1 MLVADIS
8 DQLGNQ
14 MFAYAAVKTIAQK
27 NGYDFR
33 FVRAHNTRINNSDPK
48 YGSELHTIF
57 PQTAPELLGE
67 LPPLPN
73 TWSESITA
81 SSSQIYTEEATRV
94 SDNTYMKGHFISCL
108 YFMDNLK
115 QVRKW
120 FTFSPDILESCR
132 NRLEHVQK
140 MYPGRQLV
148 AVHFRVGDDYLK
160 QGFLLHDSYWFHAA
174 EYMIHKYGKE
184 NVLFLPFYDHRPSSG
199 GLVNRFVQ
207 RYSCE
212 DIRGT
217 LVEDMCTLT
226 LVRNLIVCN
235 SSFSAMAGILNH
247 IPDKQVLRPSVY
259 PSGTQYQPA
268 DCFPDAWTV
277 IPARRNRF
285 SFLYCRFMK
294 TKGKLLKVLRSSFPG
309 KRF

>member
-27 NGYDFR
+27 KGYEFR
-33 FVRAHNTRINNSDPK
+33 FIRAHNTRINSSDPK

-57 PQTAPELLGE
+57 PQTSSELLDE

-73 TWSESITA
+73 TWNESITP
-81 SSSQIYTEEATRV
+81 SSSQIYTEEATEV
-94 SDNTYMKGHFISCL
+94 PDNTYMKGHFISCL
-108 YFMDNLK
+108 YFMDNLD

-120 FTFSPDILESCR
+120 FAFSPDILEACQS
-132 NRLEHVQK
+132 RLKRVQEA
-140 MYPGRQLV
+140 YPGRQPV

-160 QGFLLHDSYWFHAA
+160 QGFLLHESYWFHAA
-174 EYMIHKYGKE
+174 EYMIQKYGKE
-184 NVLFLPFYDHRPSSG
+184 HLLFLPFYDHRPSSG
-199 GLVNRFVQ
+199 GLVNRFMQ
-207 RYSCE
+207 RYPCE
-212 DIRGT
+212 NIRGT

-247 IPDKQVLRPSVY
+247 MPGKQVLRPSVY

-268 DCFPDAWTV
+268 DCFPGTWTV
-277 IPARRNRF
+277 IPARQNRF
-285 SFLYCRFMK
+285 SFLYCGFMK
-294 TKGKLLKVLRSSFPG
+294 TKGRLLKVLRSAFPC
-309 KRF
+309 KRS

>member
-14 MFAYAAVKTIAQK
+14 MFAYASVKTIAQK
-27 NGYDFR
+27 KGYDFR
-33 FVRAHNTRINNSDPK
+33 FVRAHNTRVNSSDPK

-57 PQTAPELLGE
+57 PQTSSELLDE

-81 SSSQIYTEEATRV
+81 SSSQIYTEEATEV

-108 YFMDNLK
+108 YFMDNLRE
-115 QVRKW
+115 VRKW
-120 FTFSPDILESCR
+120 FAFSPDILDACQS
-132 NRLEHVQK
+132 RLERVQEA
-140 MYPGRQLV
+140 YPGRRLV

-160 QGFLLHDSYWFHAA
+160 QGFLLHESYWFRAA
-174 EYMIHKYGKE
+174 EYMIQQYGRE
-184 NVLFLPFYDHRPSSG
+184 HVLFLPFYDHRPSRG
-199 GLVNRFVQ
+199 GIVNHFVQ
-207 RYSCE
+207 QYPCE

-226 LVRNLIVCN
+226 MVQDLIVCN

-247 IPDKQVLRPSVY
+247 TAGKQVLRPSVY

-268 DCFPDAWTV
+268 DCFPDTWTV
-277 IPARRNRF
+277 IPARQNRF
-285 SFLYCRFMK
+285 SLLYCRFMK
-294 TKGKLLKVLRSSFPG
+294 AKGRLLKGSRSAFFG
-309 KRF
+309 KRS